1 MNRHITSEVLS
12 AYLDYEVDLPVRRIV
27 ERHLESCEECRSH
40 LVSMQRVVHSLGRVE
55 RMAPPLALAAQI
67 RRQAAEQPPLTFWSR
82 CKELFLDLP
91 RRSEMRTHLAMAM
104 GLFVCVFLVG
114 HGIERQH
121 LENLALQ
128 QEPVEDVTYIL
139 GGTSPEA
146 WGNATSEV
154 AGRKFE
160 LVDNEHWVEQGVHFE
175 DPVYYARIDPQSPEG
190 QAFMRRYADLDTL
203 LSGGSTVVMV
213 DEDTM
218 TLVELSASQRS

>member
-12 AYLDYEVDLPVRRIV
+12 AYLDFEVDLPVRRTV

-40 LVSMQRVVHSLGRVE
+40 LVSMQRVVHGLGRVE

-67 RRQAAEQPPLTFWSR
+67 RRQAAEQPPITFWGR

-91 RRSEMRTHLAMAM
+91 RRSEMRTHLTMAM

-139 GGTSPEA
+139 GGTSLEA

-160 LVDNEHWVEQGVHFE
+160 LVDNVHWVQQGVPFNHR
-175 DPVYYARIDPQSPEG
+175 DYARIDPQSPEG
-190 QAFMRRYADLDTL
+190 QAFVRRYDNLDTL
-203 LSGGSTVVMV
+203 LSGGSTVLMV
-213 DEDTM
+213 DEATM
-218 TLVELSASQRS
+218 TLVELSTSRRS

>member
-12 AYLDYEVDLPVRRIV
+12 SYLDYEVDLPVRRTV

-67 RRQAAEQPPLTFWSR
+67 RRQVVEQPPLTFWGR

-114 HGIERQH
+114 HGIERQQ
-121 LENLALQ
+121 LEKLALR

-146 WGNATSEV
+146 WGNATSEI

-160 LVDNEHWVEQGVHFE
+160 LVDNAHWVEQGVRFDHRA
-175 DPVYYARIDPQSPEG
+175 YARIDTQSPEG

-218 TLVELSASQRS
+218 TLVELSTSRRS